1 MTWEIFQ
8 PSTGEKQMPFPHLC
22 SLSLKPLSAASCMN
36 STHFFQCMEEMDGA
50 CALGIAL
57 NLILTQFL
65 FAGLTLLNDRGP

>member
-1 MTWEIFQ
+1 MFQ
-8 PSTGEKQMPFPHLC
+8 PSAGGKTNALFSLVLPVSQA
-22 SLSLKPLSAASCMN
+22 SLSCILNEFHPL
-36 STHFFQCMEEMDGA
+36 FQWMAEMDGA